1 MDPLSV
7 ETSDSDESLETEAPA
22 GGGEDSVDEG
32 DFNPPVA
39 LVDDL
44 CRRKK
49 ALDGVF
55 MCRADLLYKQA
66 VRELLNCGGANANAN
81 EPNEGTHASSLF

>member
-32 DFNPPVA
+32 DFNPSGAPPWTTCA
-39 LVDDL
+39 DG
-44 CRRKK
+44 RRPSTVYSC
-49 ALDGVF
+49 A
-55 MCRADLLYKQA
+55 
-66 VRELLNCGGANANAN
+66 
-81 EPNEGTHASSLF
+81 EPTSCTSRRCASC